1 MSETHNNQSSMVGER
16 IAADQQ
22 KVIEELKKT
31 PIVQVACQRT
41 GIGRA
46 TYYRW
51 KTEDSAF
58 AKECDAA
65 LREGIEL
72 INDMSESQIV
82 QLIKE
87 RKLPAIT
94 LWLRS
99 NNPRYGGKAAPR
111 SPVFAAGDLSP
122 EEEKLFKKALALS
135 AETPKKHKHGKRN
148 ILKKSA

>member
-1 MSETHNNQSSMVGER
+1 MENNNL
-16 IAADQQ
+16 A
-22 KVIEELKKT
+22 IEERQNKDKRAMVEALKEM
-31 PIVQVACQRT
+31 PIIQVACKRA

-51 KTEDSAF
+51 KAEDIDF
-58 AKECDAA
+58 ASECDAA

-94 LWLRS
+94 LWLKN
-99 NNPRYGGKAAPR
+99 NNPRYGGKTAPR
-111 SPVFAAGDLSP
+111 SPVFAAIDLSP
-122 EEEKLFKKALALS
+122 EEEKIFKKALALS
-135 AETPKKHKHGKRN
+135 AETPKQDKHGKKN
-148 ILKKSA
+148 IIKKPA